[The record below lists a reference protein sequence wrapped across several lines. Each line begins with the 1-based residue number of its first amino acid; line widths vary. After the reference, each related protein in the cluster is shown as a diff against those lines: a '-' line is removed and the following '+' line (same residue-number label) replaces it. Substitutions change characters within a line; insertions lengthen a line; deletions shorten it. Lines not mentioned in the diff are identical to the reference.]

1 MDEPDF
7 VSLGR
12 CRVAV
17 VGLGLMGGSLALALR
32 GANAC
37 REIVGVD
44 TDPAAL
50 DLARAQAVIDH
61 ASDFDSALDCDL
73 LILATPV
80 GAILSQLNHLM
91 RAPRHTQ
98 YRERPSGR
106 ERPLGREASLWDAT
120 RILDLGSTKSQI
132 VAAMENLPARFDP
145 LGGHPMCGK
154 EVSGLAHAEP
164 DLFQGKTFVLTPLMR
179 TSPAALALADELIA
193 AIGARPLV
201 LSPERHD
208 SLAAM
213 TSHLPY
219 LAAVA
224 LVQAALSLNDEQ
236 LWSLAASGF
245 RDTSRLAASDLT
257 MMIDILLTNRPAIL
271 DSLSRYRA
279 GLDALIAA
287 VDSADPDALRAVL
300 APAQA
305 QRAELFK

>member
-7 VSLGR
+7 VSLAR

-32 GANAC
+32 GAKAC

-61 ASDFDSALDCDL
+61 AADFDAALECDL
-73 LILATPV
+73 LILAAPV
-80 GAILSQLNHLM
+80 RAILSQLDYLA
-91 RAPRHTQ
+91 RTPRNTQ
-98 YRERPSGR
+98 YG
-106 ERPLGREASLWDAT
+106 T

-132 VAAMENLPARFDP
+132 VSAMENLPARFDP

-154 EVSGLAHAEP
+154 EMSGLAHAEP
-164 DLFQGKTFVLTPLMR
+164 DLFQGKTFVLTPLAR
-179 TSPAALALADELIA
+179 TSPAALLLADELIA

-201 LSPERHD
+201 LSAERHD
-208 SLAAM
+208 ELAAI

-224 LVQAALSLNDEQ
+224 LVQAAQSLNDEQ

-245 RDTSRLAASDLT
+245 RDTSRLAVSDLT

-271 DSLSRYRA
+271 DALSRYRA

-287 VDSADPDALRAVL
+287 LDAADPDALRAVL

>member
-7 VSLGR
+7 ISLTR
-12 CRVAV
+12 CRVAI

-61 ASDFDSALDCDL
+61 ACDFDSALDCDL

-80 GAILSQLNHLM
+80 RAILSQLNYLM

-98 YRERPSGR
+98 YRERPLSQ
-106 ERPLGREASLWDAT
+106 PLWDAT

-132 VAAMENLPARFDP
+132 VSAMENLPARFDP

-201 LSPERHD
+201 LSAERHD
-208 SLAAM
+208 SLAAV

-224 LVQAALSLNDEQ
+224 LVRAAQSLNDEQ
-236 LWSLAASGF
+236 LWPLAASGF

-287 VDSADPDALRAVL
+287 IDSADPDALRAVL
-300 APAQA
+300 APAQT
-305 QRAELFK
+305 QRAGLFK